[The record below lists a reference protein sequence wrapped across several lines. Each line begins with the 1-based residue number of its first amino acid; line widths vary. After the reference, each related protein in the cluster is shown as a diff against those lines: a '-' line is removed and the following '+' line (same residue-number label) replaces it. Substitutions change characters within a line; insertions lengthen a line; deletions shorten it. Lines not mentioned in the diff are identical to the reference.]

1 MYPRSFPKSLSLS
14 RTAISVARNI
24 VVHDGHISAVI
35 DMEFA
40 GSCPM
45 SELLGG
51 VGVEWFEMED
61 EILWSI
67 DHGATESKTQ

>member
-14 RTAISVARNI
+14 CTAISVARNI

-35 DMEFA
+35 DWVFA
-40 GSCPM
+40 GSYPM

-51 VGVEWFEMED
+51 VGVELFELED

-67 DHGATESKTQ
+67 DNGATQSKTQ